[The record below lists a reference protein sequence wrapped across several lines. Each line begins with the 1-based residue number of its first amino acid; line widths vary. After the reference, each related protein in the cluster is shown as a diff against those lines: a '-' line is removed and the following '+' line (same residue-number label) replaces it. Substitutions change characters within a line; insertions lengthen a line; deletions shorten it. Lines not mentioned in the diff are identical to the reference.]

1 MLSASGYGAA
11 RQKSCPLRGFRPE
24 AGLIEN
30 PEARPS
36 ACFEKPDRGAIA
48 YFETVEAAARKELQL
63 VEQNLAGR
71 P

>member
-11 RQKSCPLRGFRPE
+11 CQKSCPLRDFRPE
-24 AGLIEN
+24 TGLIEN

-36 ACFEKPDRGAIA
+36 ASFEKPDRGNII
-48 YFETVEAAARKELQL
+48 YFEAVEAAARKQLQL